1 MIIEIGVDNC
11 EKLSQK
17 AGAVLV
23 AYLNYNGT
31 YKKQLTTL
39 IEVSEIFSDS
49 LKIYVTRETSL
60 KAGGNPPAIAGTPTF
75 MLLRDGEEESRLLGE
90 ADKGRLIKFI
100 QNNLPECEVLSDFR
114 GGLRM
119 KADHKYA

>member
-31 YKKQLTTL
+31 YKKQLKIL
-39 IEVSEIFSDS
+39 IEVSEMFSDS

-60 KAGGNPPAIAGTPTF
+60 KAGGNAPAIAGTPTF
-75 MLLRDGEEESRLLGE
+75 MLLMDGEEESRLLGE

-100 QNNLPECEVLSDFR
+100 QNNLPECAVRSDFR
-114 GGLRM
+114 GGLCM
-119 KADHKYA
+119 QAGHK

>member
-11 EKLSQK
+11 EKLRQK

-31 YKKQLTTL
+31 YKKQLKTL

-49 LKIYVTRETSL
+49 LKIYVTREMSL
-60 KAGGNPPAIAGTPTF
+60 KTGANAPAIAGTPTF
-75 MLLRDGEEESRLLGE
+75 MLLMDGEEESRLLGE
-90 ADKGRLIKFI
+90 ADTGRLIKFI
-100 QNNLPECEVLSDFR
+100 HNNWPECAASADSR
-114 GGLRM
+114 SGAAAR
-119 KADHKYA
+119 ADHK

>member
-11 EKLSQK
+11 EQLSQK

-31 YKKQLTTL
+31 YKKQLKTL
-39 IEVSEIFSDS
+39 IEVSELFSDS
-49 LKIYVTRETSL
+49 LKIYVTREMSL

-90 ADKGRLIKFI
+90 TDKGRLIKFI
-100 QNNLPECEVLSDFR
+100 QNNLPECEAGSDFR
-114 GGLRM
+114 GGTGRQ
-119 KADHKYA
+119 ADYKNH

>member
-1 MIIEIGVDNC
+1 MIIEIGVDNS

-17 AGAVLV
+17 SGAVLV

-31 YKKQLTTL
+31 YKKQLKTL

-60 KAGGNPPAIAGTPTF
+60 KAGGNVPAIAGTPTF
-75 MLLRDGEEESRLLGE
+75 MLLMDGEEESRLLGE
-90 ADKGRLIKFI
+90 ADTGRLIKFI
-100 QNNLPECEVLSDFR
+100 HNNWPDCAMQADFR
-114 GGLRM
+114 GGICM
-119 KADHKYA
+119 QAGHK